1 MGDSLFSSPVI
12 DKLLG
17 VDVSCMTPIEAISFL
32 YSLQKMLKK
41 EVESI
46 EFNHSCLR

>member
-17 VDVSCMTPIEAISFL
+17 VDVSSMTPIEAISFL
-32 YSLQKMLKK
+32 YSLQKDAK
-41 EVESI
+41 EGSGV
-46 EFNHSCLR
+46 H